1 MNEFGDTADI
11 EGRAIS
17 VSSADDPSSLATEFL
32 ELANGCLCCSVKD
45 SGAAAIEQLMR
56 KQGAFDYIMLET
68 TGLADPGASTLS
80 LCILDV
86 YAVPLTHEGPIAAMF
101 WRNEDFS
108 DQIALDGVIC
118 VVDAVFGLKGLES
131 EDKIASRQQI
141 ALSDVL
147 LVNKMDLIPPGEA
160 TITTLEQRI
169 RALNPTAP
177 LIHTTHGKVDLARVL
192 NIGAYQSF
200 EPGKDLDLDSHSLDH
215 EHTADCHHHDLESI
229 SSVQIAVPVLTDS
242 QLTKLDEWIRSVL
255 WENKLS
261 GINSEGLKV
270 EILRCKGIYHA
281 VNGKSYI
288 LQGVQTLY
296 DVTELGERDSEE
308 TVTTGKLVFIG
319 RRLDETVVEDLKR
332 CLEI

>member
-17 VSSADDPSSLATEFL
+17 VSSPDDPSSLATEFL

-45 SGAAAIEQLMR
+45 TGAAAIEQLMR

-68 TGLADPGASTLS
+68 TGLADPG
-80 LCILDV
+80 
-86 YAVPLTHEGPIAAMF
+86 PIAAMF
-101 WRNEDFS
+101 WQNEDFS
-108 DQIALDGVIC
+108 DQIVLDGVIC

-141 ALSDVL
+141 ALSDIL

-160 TITTLEQRI
+160 SITILGQRL
-169 RALNPTAP
+169 RALNPAAP
-177 LIHTTHGKVDLARVL
+177 LIHTTHGKVDLGQVL

-200 EPGKDLDLDSHSLDH
+200 KPGQDLDLHSHNHDHDH

-229 SSVQIAVPVLTDS
+229 SSIQIAVPVLTES

-255 WENKLS
+255 WENKLAETNPK
-261 GINSEGLKV
+261 GHKV
-270 EILRCKGIYHA
+270 EILRCKGLYHA
-281 VNGKSYI
+281 ANGKSYI

-296 DVTELGERDSEE
+296 DVTELGERASEE
-308 TVTTGKLVFIG
+308 TATTGKLVFIG
-319 RRLDETVVEDLKR
+319 RRLDDTVTKDLK
-332 CLEI
+332 EYVGI

>member
-11 EGRAIS
+11 EGEAIS
-17 VSSADDPSSLATEFL
+17 VSSPDDPSSLATEFL

-45 SGAAAIEQLMR
+45 TGAAAIEQLMR

-68 TGLADPGASTLS
+68 TGLADPG
-80 LCILDV
+80 
-86 YAVPLTHEGPIAAMF
+86 PIAAMF
-101 WRNEDFS
+101 WQNEEFS

-131 EDKIASRQQI
+131 EDKVASRQQI
-141 ALSDVL
+141 AVSDVL
-147 LVNKMDLIPPGEA
+147 LVNKMDLVPPGGDSLA
-160 TITTLEQRI
+160 TLEQRLY
-169 RALNPTAP
+169 ALNPAVP
-177 LIHTTHGKVDLARVL
+177 LIHVTHGKVDLARVL

-200 EPGKDLDLDSHSLDH
+200 KPGQNLDLDSHGHDHDH
-215 EHTADCHHHDLESI
+215 EHTADCHHHDLESV
-229 SSVQIAVPVLTDS
+229 SSVQVAVPVLTDS

-261 GINSEGLKV
+261 TVGSEGTRV

-281 VNGKSYI
+281 ANGKSFI

-296 DVTELGERDSEE
+296 DVIELGERGPEE
-308 TVTTGKLVFIG
+308 MAGTGKLVFIG
-319 RRLDETVVEDLKR
+319 RRLDEAVVKDVKEYVG
-332 CLEI
+332 I